1 MKLKRRWALWSGQHS
16 NFSPIEA
23 STLSLTRVL
32 EGRRSRFRRSSW
44 RLRFERTSSSGLFTY
59 SKSWSYQK
67 PQIQLNRV
75 TRYLFRIACI
85 SLHRTEIETRDKP
98 CSSGET
104 CLIRL
109 ASLLR
114 GVMIGGAQ
122 PDLSNEKQTFP

>member
-32 EGRRSRFRRSSW
+32 EGRLSRFRRVFLEIKIRKDIFIWTFHPLKIVVVSKPSDSAQQGNKVPFPH
-44 RLRFERTSSSGLFTY
+44 RLHLPPR
-59 SKSWSYQK
+59 Q
-67 PQIQLNRV
+67 
-75 TRYLFRIACI
+75 
-85 SLHRTEIETRDKP
+85 EIEARDKP

-114 GVMIGGAQ
+114 GVMIGGVQ
-122 PDLSNEKQTFP
+122 PDFSNEKQTFP